1 VRRGS
6 DGRRA
11 ERGFLQRPVVIRTSP
26 ARFMKRTAGRLRSR
40 RQIVRN
46 LHEAFEAAP
55 WEGMVIAMKDKVPGS
70 TAPASQGFRANLTA
84 NLTDLVQMECLARST
99 HVIRVMS
106 HGDVG
111 YLYFQGGEIVHA
123 MSSSAVGE
131 AAALE
136 ILTWEEGSFEPSSA
150 GWSSSPTITRSWQSL
165 LMLAA
170 TTRDEAER
178 DKNRRRNVVDF
189 PREKTA
195 STPMP
200 DKPPPTLSSS
210 YPKAQPPSTIPA
222 PASSQP
228 AGPAQR
234 GIERAVRLDPG
245 GKVVSTRGDCD
256 ELAATT
262 AYATRLAGLVGD
274 QLGLDALK
282 VIECVSGGTRRLFY
296 PEKGGSVIG
305 LEVPEDVDLSALREK
320 LGL

>member
-1 VRRGS
+1 MVG
-6 DGRRA
+6 A
-11 ERGFLQRPVVIRTSP
+11 IKE
-26 ARFMKRTAGRLRSR
+26 KAG
-40 RQIVRN
+40 
-46 LHEAFEAAP
+46 A
-55 WEGMVIAMKDKVPGS
+55 DPG
-70 TAPASQGFRANLTA
+70 TPASHGFRANLTA
-84 NLTDLVQMECLARST
+84 SLTDLVQMECLARST
-99 HVIRVMS
+99 QVIRVMS
-106 HGDVG
+106 RGDVG
-111 YLYFQGGEIVHA
+111 YLYFQNGEIVHA

-136 ILTWEEGSFEPSSA
+136 ILGWDEGSFEPSSA
-150 GWSSSPTITRSWQSL
+150 GRSSTPTITRPWQSL

-178 DKNRRRNVVDF
+178 DKNRRHNIVDF
-189 PREKTA
+189 PREKSA

-200 DKPPPTLSSS
+200 DKPPNTLSSF
-210 YPKAQPPSTIPA
+210 PTKAAPPSTVPA

-262 AYATRLAGLVGD
+262 AYATRIAALVGE
-274 QLGLDALK
+274 QLGMDSLK
-282 VIECVSGGTRRLFY
+282 VIECVSGSTRRLFY

-305 LEVPEDVDLSALREK
+305 LEVPEEVDLSALREK

>member
-1 VRRGS
+1 
-6 DGRRA
+6 
-11 ERGFLQRPVVIRTSP
+11 
-26 ARFMKRTAGRLRSR
+26 M
-40 RQIVRN
+40 
-46 LHEAFEAAP
+46 
-55 WEGMVIAMKDKVPGS
+55 GMVSAMKEKPPESVG
-70 TAPASQGFRANLTA
+70 PASHGFRANLTA
-84 NLTDLVQMECLARST
+84 SLTDLVQLECLARST
-99 HVIRVMS
+99 QVIRVMS

-123 MSSSAVGE
+123 MSSTAVGE

-150 GWSSSPTITRSWQSL
+150 GWTSATTITRSWQSL

-189 PREKTA
+189 PREKSA
-195 STPMP
+195 STPMT
-200 DKPPPTLSSS
+200 DKPPPTLSS

-234 GIERAVRLDPG
+234 GIERAVRLDPS

-274 QLGLDALK
+274 QLGMDALK
-282 VIECVSGGTRRLFY
+282 VIECISGGTRRLFY
-296 PEKGGSVIG
+296 AEKGGSVIG